1 MPIARTKLKTI
12 LLAGALATGLTAPA
26 HAQRGPA
33 AITPEHVRA
42 HVDYLAGPALRG
54 RGSAT
59 PDEAAAAAYVASM
72 FRGYGLATAP
82 GMTGY
87 TQPID
92 VISLRLDG
100 TPVLTANGSPVDAP
114 LLFSSTGQPVR
125 GKLVAY
131 AGTDPKQVPAA
142 DAVIVTGAGV
152 NGLQFAGGVDPSKVK
167 LVIIRATDQVRG
179 YYERIGGRPRLPR
192 YIKGET
198 PRVRPTVLALS
209 DAAFDKLAA
218 QDGAEVALELPG
230 LVEQA
235 QVTTNALGYLPGTDP
250 KAGVILITAHLD
262 HLGVRPDGKVMYGA
276 NDDASG
282 TAAVLELAR
291 TLVGRKHRRGIL
303 FVAYGSEEAGGF
315 GARWFAEHPPVP
327 LSDLVANLEIE
338 MIGQQ
343 DPKLPAGTMMMT
355 GYERSTFGETLKAH
369 GALVT
374 TDPYPEQNFFQ
385 RSDNYALALK
395 GVVAH
400 TVSGWAT
407 VPTYHTPED
416 TVANLDLP
424 FMARAIQSLVA
435 PLASLAD
442 SKAKPEWKPGGRPT
456 E

>member
-1 MPIARTKLKTI
+1 MHNLKTL
-12 LLAGALATGLTAPA
+12 LLAGTLAAGLAASAQAQRAPA
-26 HAQRGPA
+26 P
-33 AITPEHVRA
+33 ITPEHVRA
-42 HVDYLAGPALRG
+42 HVDILAGPALRG

-87 TQPID
+87 TQPIE
-92 VISLRLDG
+92 VVALRLDG
-100 TPVLTANGSPVDAP
+100 APALTANGAPVDAP
-114 LLFSSTGQPVR
+114 LLFSSNGQPVR
-125 GKLVAY
+125 GKLAAF
-131 AGTDPKQVPAA
+131 AGTDAKQVPAA
-142 DAVIVTGAGV
+142 DAVIVTNPAA
-152 NGLQFAGGVDPSKVK
+152 NGLQFAGQVDPAKVK

-192 YIKGET
+192 YLKGET
-198 PRVRPTVLALS
+198 PRARPSVIAL
-209 DAAFDKLAA
+209 DAAAFDRLAA
-218 QDGAEVALELPG
+218 QDGAEIALDLPG
-230 LVEQA
+230 LVEEA
-235 QVTTNALGYLPGTDP
+235 RVTANAIGFLPGTDP
-250 KAGVILITAHLD
+250 KAGVILISAHLD

-291 TLVGRKHRRGIL
+291 VLAGKKHRRGIL
-303 FVAYGSEEAGGF
+303 FAAYGSEEAGGF
-315 GARWFAEHPPVP
+315 GAHWFAEHPPVP
-327 LSDLVANLEIE
+327 LADIVANLEIE

-355 GYERSTFGETLKAH
+355 GFERSTFGETLKAH

-416 TVANLDLP
+416 TIDKLDIP
-424 FMARAIQSLVA
+424 FMARAIQSLVK
-435 PLASLAD
+435 PIASLAD
-442 SKAKPEWKPGGRPT
+442 SKARPEWKPGGRPAAQ
-456 E
+456 

>member
-1 MPIARTKLKTI
+1 MHNLKTI
-12 LLAGALATGLTAPA
+12 LLAGALATGLTTPATAQRAPA
-26 HAQRGPA
+26 K
-33 AITPEHVRA
+33 ITPEHVRA
-42 HVDYLAGPALRG
+42 HVDILAGPALRG

-59 PDEAAAAAYVASM
+59 PDEAAAAAYVAAM

-87 TQPID
+87 TQPIQI
-92 VISLRLDG
+92 VSLRLDG
-100 TPVLTANGSPVDAP
+100 APVLTANGAPVDAP
-114 LLFSSTGQPVR
+114 MLFSSNGQPVR
-125 GKLVAY
+125 GKLAAF
-131 AGTDPKQVPAA
+131 AGADPRAAPAA

-167 LVIIRATDQVRG
+167 LVIIRATEQVRG

-198 PRVRPTVLALS
+198 PRLRPTVLALD
-209 DAAFDKLAA
+209 DAAFDRLAA
-218 QDGAEVALELPG
+218 QDGGEVALELPG
-230 LVEQA
+230 LIEQQ
-235 QVTTNALGYLPGTDP
+235 QVTTNAIGYLPGSDP
-250 KAGVILITAHLD
+250 NAGVLLVTAHLD

-291 TLVGRKHRRGIL
+291 ALSARKHRRGML

-315 GARWFAEHPPVP
+315 GAHWFAEHPPVP
-327 LSDLVANLEIE
+327 LSDVVANLEIE

-343 DPKLPAGTMMMT
+343 DPKLPQGTMMMT
-355 GYERSTFGETLKAH
+355 GFERSTFGETLKAH

-416 TVANLDLP
+416 TVDRLDIP
-424 FMARAIQSLVA
+424 FMARAIQSLVR

-442 SKAKPEWKPGGRPT
+442 SKARPEWKPGGRPT

>member
-1 MPIARTKLKTI
+1 MHALKS
-12 LLAGALATGLTAPA
+12 LSLAGAAALTLALPAYAQRAPA
-26 HAQRGPA
+26 T
-33 AITPEHVRA
+33 ITPEHVRA

-72 FRGYGLATAP
+72 FRGYGLDMAP
-82 GMTGY
+82 GMTSY

-92 VISLRLDG
+92 VVSLRLDG
-100 TPVLTANGSPVDAP
+100 APVLTANGAPVESP

-125 GKLVAY
+125 GKLMAFS
-131 AGTDPKQVPAA
+131 GTDPKQAPAA

-152 NGLQFAGGVDPSKVK
+152 NGLQFAAGVDPSKVK
-167 LVIIRATDQVRG
+167 LVIIRATDQVRD
-179 YYERIGGRPRLPR
+179 YYDKIGGRPRLPR

-198 PRVRPTVLALS
+198 PRLRPTVIALG

-218 QDGAEVALELPG
+218 QDGADIALELPG

-250 KAGVILITAHLD
+250 AAGVILITAHLD

-291 TLVGRKHRRGIL
+291 TLVGKKHRRGIL

-327 LSDLVANLEIE
+327 LGDIVANLEIE

-343 DPKLPAGTMMMT
+343 DPKLPQGTMMMT

-416 TVANLDLP
+416 TVANLNIP
-424 FMARAIQSLVA
+424 FMAQAIQSLVK

-442 SKAKPEWKPGGRPT
+442 SKARPEWKPGGRPT

>member
-1 MPIARTKLKTI
+1 MHKLKTI
-12 LLAGALATGLTAPA
+12 FLAGALATGLI
-26 HAQRGPA
+26 PA
-33 AITPEHVRA
+33 AQAQTVSEAQVRA
-42 HVDYLAGPALRG
+42 HVSLLAGPALRG

-72 FRGYGLATAP
+72 FRGYGLAMAP

-87 TQPID
+87 TQPIEI
-92 VISLRLDG
+92 VSLRLDG
-100 TPVLTANGSPVDAP
+100 APVLTANGSPVDAP
-114 LLFSSTGQPVR
+114 MLFSSTGQPVR
-125 GKLVAY
+125 GKLVAF
-131 AGTDPKQVPAA
+131 AGTDPKLLPTA

-152 NGLQFAGGVDPSKVK
+152 NGMQFAGGVDPSKVK
-167 LVIIRATDQVRG
+167 LVIVRATEQVRG
-179 YYERIGGRPRLPR
+179 YYDRIGGRPRLPR
-192 YIKGET
+192 FIKGEA
-198 PRVRPTVLALS
+198 PRARPTVLALN

-218 QDGAEVALELPG
+218 QDGADVALELPG
-230 LVEQA
+230 LVEQQ

-250 KAGVILITAHLD
+250 AAGVILITAHLD

-291 TLVGRKHRRGIL
+291 TLAGKKHRRGIL

-315 GARWFAEHPPVP
+315 GARWFGAHPPVP
-327 LSDLVANLEIE
+327 LTDIVANLEIE

-416 TVANLDLP
+416 TVENLDIP
-424 FMARAIQSLVA
+424 FMARAIQSLVK

>member
-1 MPIARTKLKTI
+1 MHRLKTI
-12 LLAGALATGLTAPA
+12 LLAGALATGLTTSAAAQRAPA
-26 HAQRGPA
+26 K
-33 AITPEHVRA
+33 ITPEHVRA
-42 HVDYLAGPALRG
+42 HVDILAGPALRG

-59 PDEAAAAAYVASM
+59 PDEAAAAAYVAAM

-87 TQPID
+87 TQSIH
-92 VISLRLDG
+92 VVSLRLDG
-100 TPVLTANGSPVDAP
+100 TPVLTANGAAVEAP

-125 GKLVAY
+125 GKLAAF
-131 AGTDPKQVPAA
+131 AGSDPKLVPAA

-167 LVIIRATDQVRG
+167 LVIIRATEQVRG
-179 YYERIGGRPRLPR
+179 TYERIGGRPRLPR

-198 PRVRPTVLALS
+198 PRLRPTVIALN

-218 QDGAEVALELPG
+218 QDGADVALELPG

-235 QVTTNALGYLPGTDP
+235 QVTTNAVGWLPGTDP
-250 KAGVILITAHLD
+250 KAGVLLVSAHVD

-291 TLVGRKHRRGIL
+291 TLSTRKHRRGIL

-327 LSDLVANLEIE
+327 LSDIVANLEIE

-416 TVANLDLP
+416 TIERLDLP

>member
-1 MPIARTKLKTI
+1 MHKLKTL
-12 LLAGALATGLTAPA
+12 LLAGALATGLAAPA
-26 HAQRGPA
+26 SAQRAPA
-33 AITPEHVRA
+33 RITPEHVRA
-42 HVDYLAGPALRG
+42 HVDILAGPGLRG

-59 PDEAAAAAYVASM
+59 PDEAAAAAYVAAM
-72 FRGYGLATAP
+72 FRGYGLAPAP

-87 TQPID
+87 TQPVD
-92 VISLRLDG
+92 LVSMRLDG
-100 TPVLTANGSPVDAP
+100 APVLTANGAPVAAP

-125 GKLVAY
+125 GKLAVY
-131 AGTDPKQVPAA
+131 AGTDPRAVPAA

-152 NGLQFAGGVDPSKVK
+152 NGLQFAGGVDPTKVK
-167 LVIIRATDQVRG
+167 LVILRANAQLRE
-179 YYERIGGRPRLPR
+179 YYDRIGGRPRLPR
-192 YIKGET
+192 TIKGET
-198 PRVRPTVLALS
+198 PRLRPTVVALD

-218 QDGAEVALELPG
+218 QDGAQIALELPG

-235 QVTTNALGYLPGTDP
+235 QVTTNALGYIPGTDP
-250 KAGVILITAHLD
+250 AAGVLLVSAHLD

-291 TLVGRKHRRGIL
+291 SLVGKKHRRGIL

-327 LSDLVANLEIE
+327 LGEMVANLEIE

-416 TVANLDLP
+416 VIERLDLP

-435 PLASLAD
+435 PLASLAN
-442 SKAKPEWKPGGRPT
+442 SKARPEWKPGGRPT

>member
-1 MPIARTKLKTI
+1 MHRLKTI
-12 LLAGALATGLTAPA
+12 LLAGTLAAALAAPA
-26 HAQRGPA
+26 QAQRAPA
-33 AITPEHVRA
+33 RITPEHVRA

-92 VISLRLDG
+92 IVSLRLDG
-100 TPVLTANGSPVDAP
+100 APALTANGTAVDSP
-114 LLFSSTGQPVR
+114 LLFSSNGQPVR
-125 GKLVAY
+125 GKLAVF
-131 AGTDPKQVPAA
+131 AGTDPKQAPAA
-142 DAVIVTGAGV
+142 DAVIVTNPAA
-152 NGLQFAGGVDPSKVK
+152 NGLQFAGQVDPSKVK

-192 YIKGET
+192 YIKGEA
-198 PRVRPTVLALS
+198 PRPRPTVVALN
-209 DAAFDKLAA
+209 DAAFDRLAV
-218 QDGAEVALELPG
+218 QDGADIALELPG
-230 LVEQA
+230 LVEEQR
-235 QVTTNALGYLPGTDP
+235 VTTNALGFIPGTDP
-250 KAGVILITAHLD
+250 KAGVILVTAHLD

-327 LSDLVANLEIE
+327 LSDIVANLEIE

-416 TVANLDLP
+416 TVDRLDIP

-442 SKAKPEWKPGGRPT
+442 SKAKPEWKPGGRPS

>member
-1 MPIARTKLKTI
+1 MHRLKTI
-12 LLAGALATGLTAPA
+12 LLAGALATGLTTSAAAQRAPA
-26 HAQRGPA
+26 K
-33 AITPEHVRA
+33 ITPEHVRA
-42 HVDYLAGPALRG
+42 HVDYLAGPVLHG

-72 FRGYGLATAP
+72 FRGYDLAMAP

-92 VISLRLDG
+92 LVVQRLHG
-100 TPVLTANGSPVDAP
+100 APVLTVNGARVEAP
-114 LLFSSTGQPVR
+114 LLFSSNGQPVR
-125 GKLVAY
+125 GKLAAY
-131 AGTDPKQVPAA
+131 AGTDPQAPTA
-142 DAVIVTGAGV
+142 DAVILTGAGV
-152 NGLQFAGGVDPSKVK
+152 NGLQFAGRVDPAKVK
-167 LVIIRATDQVRG
+167 LVLIRANDQVRD
-179 YYERIGGRPRLPR
+179 YYQKIGGSPRLPR

-198 PRVRPTVLALS
+198 PRPRPTIVALD
-209 DAAFDKLAA
+209 DAAFDRLAA
-218 QDGAEVALELPG
+218 QDGADIALELPG
-230 LVEQA
+230 LVEGKL
-235 QVTTNALGYLPGTDP
+235 VTTNAIGFLPGTDP
-250 KAGVILITAHLD
+250 GAGVILISAHLD

-291 TLVGRKHRRGIL
+291 TLSTRKHRRGIL

-315 GARWFAEHPPVP
+315 GAHWFAEHPPVP
-327 LSDLVANLEIE
+327 LVDIVANLEIE

-355 GYERSTFGETLKAH
+355 GFERSTFGETLKAH

-416 TVANLDLP
+416 TIERLDLP

-442 SKAKPEWKPGGRPT
+442 SKARPEWKPGGRPT
-456 E
+456 GQ

>member
-1 MPIARTKLKTI
+1 MHRLKIA
-12 LLAGALATGLTAPA
+12 LLAATLAAGLAAPA
-26 HAQRGPA
+26 QAQHASKGAPA
-33 AITPEHVRA
+33 RITPEHVRA
-42 HVDYLAGPALRG
+42 HVDLLAGPGLRG

-59 PDEAAAAAYVASM
+59 PDEAAAAAYVAAM

-87 TQPID
+87 TQPVDI
-92 VISLRLDG
+92 VSLRLDRA
-100 TPVLTANGSPVDAP
+100 PVLTANGVPVEAP
-114 LLFSSTGQPVR
+114 MLFSSNGDPIR
-125 GKLVAY
+125 GKLTVF
-131 AGTDPKQVPAA
+131 AGTDPKAAPAA
-142 DAVIVTGAGV
+142 DVLIVTNPAA
-152 NGLQFAGGVDPSKVK
+152 NGLQVAGQVDQSKVK
-167 LVIIRATDQVRG
+167 LVIVRATDEVRG
-179 YYERIGGRPRLPR
+179 YYDIIGARPRMPR

-198 PRVRPTVLALS
+198 PRPRRNILALP

-218 QDGAEVALELPG
+218 QDGAAIALELPG

-235 QVTTNALGYLPGTDP
+235 QVTTNAIGYLPGTDP
-250 KAGVILITAHLD
+250 AAGVLLVTAHLD

-291 TLVGRKHRRGIL
+291 VLAGRKHRRGIL
-303 FVAYGSEEAGGF
+303 FAAYGSEEAGGF
-315 GARWFAEHPPVP
+315 GARWFGEHPPVP
-327 LSDLVANLEIE
+327 LSDIVANLEIE

-355 GYERSTFGETLKAH
+355 GFERSTFGETLKAH

-416 TVANLDLP
+416 TIDKLDIP

-442 SKAKPEWKPGGRPT
+442 SKAKPEWKPGGRPA

>member
-1 MPIARTKLKTI
+1 MHRLKTI
-12 LLAGALATGLTAPA
+12 LLAGALATGLAVPA
-26 HAQRGPA
+26 HAQRAPA

-72 FRGYGLATAP
+72 FRGYGLAMAP

-87 TQPID
+87 TQPIHI
-92 VISLRLDG
+92 VSLRLDG
-100 TPVLTANGSPVDAP
+100 APVLTANGSPVDAP
-114 LLFSSTGQPVR
+114 LLFSSMGQPVR

-131 AGTDPKQVPAA
+131 AGTDPKQAPAA
-142 DAVIVTGAGV
+142 DALIVTNPAA
-152 NGLQFAGGVDPSKVK
+152 NGLQFAGQVDPSRVK

-192 YIKGET
+192 FIKGET
-198 PRVRPTVLALS
+198 PRLRPTVLALN
-209 DAAFDKLAA
+209 DAAFDRLAA
-218 QDGAEVALELPG
+218 QDGADVALELPG

-235 QVTTNALGYLPGTDP
+235 QVTTNAIGYIPGTDP
-250 KAGVILITAHLD
+250 QAGVLLVSAHVD

-291 TLVGRKHRRGIL
+291 VLVGRKHRRGIL

-327 LSDLVANLEIE
+327 LSDIVANLELE

-416 TVANLDLP
+416 TVDRLDLP

-435 PLASLAD
+435 PLASLAN
-442 SKAKPEWKPGGRPT
+442 SKARPEWKPGGRPS
-456 E
+456 EQ

>member
-1 MPIARTKLKTI
+1 MHRLKTI
-12 LLAGALATGLTAPA
+12 LLAGALATGLATSAAAQRAPA
-26 HAQRGPA
+26 R
-33 AITPEHVRA
+33 ITPEHVRA
-42 HVDYLAGPALRG
+42 HVDILAGPALRG

-59 PDEAAAAAYVASM
+59 PDEAAAAAYVAAM

-92 VISLRLDG
+92 VVSLRLDG
-100 TPVLTANGSPVDAP
+100 TPVLTANGAAVEAP

-125 GKLVAY
+125 GKLAVF

-152 NGLQFAGGVDPSKVK
+152 NGLQFAGGVDPTKVK
-167 LVIIRATDQVRG
+167 LVIIRATEQVRG
-179 YYERIGGRPRLPR
+179 TYERIGGRPRLPR

-198 PRVRPTVLALS
+198 PRLRPTVLALN

-218 QDGAEVALELPG
+218 QDGADVALELPG

-235 QVTTNALGYLPGTDP
+235 QVTTNAVGWLPGTDP
-250 KAGVILITAHLD
+250 KAGVLLVSAHVD

-291 TLVGRKHRRGIL
+291 TLSTRKHRRGIL

-315 GARWFAEHPPVP
+315 GAHWFAEHPPVP
-327 LSDLVANLEIE
+327 LSDIVANLEIE

-343 DPKLPAGTMMMT
+343 DPRLPAGTMMMT
-355 GYERSTFGETLKAH
+355 GFERSTFGETLKAH

-416 TVANLDLP
+416 TIERLDLP

-456 E
+456 GQ

>member
-1 MPIARTKLKTI
+1 MHRLKTI

-26 HAQRGPA
+26 LAQRAPA
-33 AITPEHVRA
+33 TITPDHVRA
-42 HVDYLAGPALRG
+42 HVDLLAGPALRG

-59 PDEAAAAAYVASM
+59 PDEAAAAAYVAAM
-72 FRGYGLATAP
+72 FRGYGLAMAP

-92 VISLRLDG
+92 IVTLRLDRP
-100 TPVLTANGSPVDAP
+100 PVLTANGVPVDAP

-125 GKLVAY
+125 GKLAVF
-131 AGTDPKQVPAA
+131 AGTDPKQAPAA
-142 DAVIVTGAGV
+142 DALIVTGAGV
-152 NGLQFAGGVDPSKVK
+152 NGLQFAGGVDPAKVK
-167 LVIIRATDQVRG
+167 LVIIRATDQTRS

-192 YIKGET
+192 TIKGEA
-198 PRVRPTVLALS
+198 PRPRPTVVALN

-218 QDGAEVALELPG
+218 QDGTDVALELPG

-235 QVTTNALGYLPGTDP
+235 QVTTNALGYLPGSDP
-250 KAGVILITAHLD
+250 AAGVLLVTAHLD

-291 TLVGRKHRRGIL
+291 TLAGRKHRRGIL

-327 LSDLVANLEIE
+327 LSDIVANLEIE

-343 DPKLPAGTMMMT
+343 DAKLPAGTMMMT

-369 GALVT
+369 GALIT

-416 TVANLDLP
+416 TVDKLDIP

-435 PLASLAD
+435 PLRSLAD
-442 SKAKPEWKPGGRPT
+442 SKAKPEWKPGGRPS

>member
-1 MPIARTKLKTI
+1 MHRLKTI
-12 LLAGALATGLTAPA
+12 LLAGALATSLTTPATAQRAPA
-26 HAQRGPA
+26 KV
-33 AITPEHVRA
+33 TPEHVRA
-42 HVDYLAGPALRG
+42 HVDILAGPALRG

-59 PDEAAAAAYVASM
+59 PDEAAAAAYVAAM

-92 VISLRLDG
+92 VVSLRLDG
-100 TPVLTANGSPVDAP
+100 TPVLTANGAAVEAP
-114 LLFSSTGQPVR
+114 LLFSSMGQPVR
-125 GKLVAY
+125 GKLVTF
-131 AGTDPKQVPAA
+131 AGTDPKAVPAA

-152 NGLQFAGGVDPSKVK
+152 NGLQFAGGMDPSKVK
-167 LVIIRATDQVRG
+167 LVIIRATEQARG
-179 YYERIGGRPRLPR
+179 TYERIGGRPRLPR

-198 PRVRPTVLALS
+198 PRLRPTVVALG

-235 QVTTNALGYLPGTDP
+235 QVTTNAVGWLPGTDP
-250 KAGVILITAHLD
+250 KAGVLLVTAHVD

-291 TLVGRKHRRGIL
+291 TLSTRKHRRGIL

-327 LSDLVANLEIE
+327 LSDIVANLEIE

-416 TVANLDLP
+416 TIERLDLP

-456 E
+456 EQ

>member
-1 MPIARTKLKTI
+1 MHRLKTL
-12 LLAGALATGLTAPA
+12 LLAGALAMGLATPA
-26 HAQRGPA
+26 TAQRTPA
-33 AITPEHVRA
+33 RITPDHVRA
-42 HVDYLAGPALRG
+42 HVDILAGPALRG

-59 PDEAAAAAYVASM
+59 PDEAAAAAYVAAM
-72 FRGYGLATAP
+72 FRGYGLRTAP

-87 TQPID
+87 TQPVD
-92 VISLRLDG
+92 VVTLRLDG
-100 TPVLTANGSPVDAP
+100 APMLTANGTPVDAP
-114 LLFSSTGQPVR
+114 LLFASTGQPVR
-125 GKLVAY
+125 GKLAVF
-131 AGTDPKQVPAA
+131 AGTDPKQAPAA
-142 DAVIVTGAGV
+142 DALLVTGSGV
-152 NGLQFAGGVDPSKVK
+152 NGLQFAGGVDPGRVK
-167 LVIIRATDQVRG
+167 LVIIRATDQTRA
-179 YYERIGGRPRLPR
+179 YYDRIGGRPRLPR
-192 YIKGET
+192 YLKGEA
-198 PRVRPTVLALS
+198 PRPRPTVVALN
-209 DAAFDKLAA
+209 DAAFDRLAA
-218 QDGAEVALELPG
+218 QDGAAIALELPG
-230 LVEQA
+230 LIEQA
-235 QVTTNALGYLPGTDP
+235 QVTTNALGFLPGTDP
-250 KAGVILITAHLD
+250 AAGVLLVTAHLD

-282 TAAVLELAR
+282 TAAVIELAR
-291 TLVGRKHRRGIL
+291 TLAARKHRRGIL

-327 LSDLVANLEIE
+327 LTDIVANLEIE

-416 TVANLDLP
+416 TIERLDLP
-424 FMARAIQSLVA
+424 FMARAIQSLVT
-435 PLASLAD
+435 PLRSLAD
-442 SKAKPEWKPGGRPT
+442 SKARPEWKPGGRPS

>member
-1 MPIARTKLKTI
+1 MHNLKTI
-12 LLAGALATGLTAPA
+12 LLAGALATGLTLSA
-26 HAQRGPA
+26 HAQQAPA
-33 AITPEHVRA
+33 KITPEHVRA
-42 HVDYLAGPALRG
+42 HVDLLAGPALRG

-59 PDEAAAAAYVASM
+59 PDEAAAAAYVAAM
-72 FRGYGLATAP
+72 FRGYGLAMAP

-87 TQPID
+87 TQPIQI
-92 VISLRLDG
+92 VTLRLDG
-100 TPVLTANGSPVDAP
+100 APLLTANGTTVDAP

-125 GKLVAY
+125 GKLTAF
-131 AGTDPKQVPAA
+131 AGTDPGLVPAA
-142 DAVIVTGAGV
+142 DAVIVTGVGV
-152 NGLQFAGGVDPSKVK
+152 NGLQFAGGVDPAKVK
-167 LVIIRATDQVRG
+167 LVIIRATEAVRG
-179 YYERIGGRPRLPR
+179 YYDRIGGRPRLPR
-192 YIKGET
+192 YIKGEA
-198 PRVRPTVLALS
+198 PRPRPTVVALA
-209 DAAFDKLAA
+209 DAAFDKLAE
-218 QDGAEVALELPG
+218 QDGAEIALELPG

-235 QVTTNALGYLPGTDP
+235 QVTTNALGFLPGTDP
-250 KAGVILITAHLD
+250 AAGVLLVTAHLD

-291 TLVGRKHRRGIL
+291 TLAGKKHRRGIL

-327 LSDLVANLEIE
+327 LSDVVANLEIE

-343 DPKLPAGTMMMT
+343 DPKLPSGTMMMT
-355 GYERSTFGETLKAH
+355 GFERSTFGETLKAH

-416 TVANLDLP
+416 TVDRLDIP

-435 PLASLAD
+435 PLRSLAD
-442 SKAKPEWKPGGRPT
+442 SKARPEWKPGGRPS

>member
-1 MPIARTKLKTI
+1 MHISKT
-12 LLAGALATGLTAPA
+12 LLATTLAATLAFPAQAQRAPA
-26 HAQRGPA
+26 P
-33 AITPEHVRA
+33 ITPEHVRA
-42 HVDYLAGPALRG
+42 HVDILAGPALRG

-59 PDEAAAAAYVASM
+59 PDEAAAAAYVAAM

-92 VISLRLDG
+92 VVSLRLDG
-100 TPVLTANGSPVDAP
+100 VPVLTANGAAVEAP
-114 LLFSSTGQPVR
+114 LLFSSSGQPVR
-125 GKLVAY
+125 GKLAAF

-142 DAVIVTGAGV
+142 TAVILTNPAA
-152 NGLQFAGGVDPSKVK
+152 NGLQVAGGVDPSKVQ

-192 YIKGET
+192 YLKGET
-198 PRVRPTVLALS
+198 PRPRPSVIALN

-218 QDGAEVALELPG
+218 QDGAAIALELPG

-235 QVTTNALGYLPGTDP
+235 QVTTNAIGFLPGTDP
-250 KAGVILITAHLD
+250 AAGVILISAHLD
-262 HLGVRPDGKVMYGA
+262 HLGVRPDGKIMYGA

-291 TLVGRKHRRGIL
+291 ALAGTKHRRGIL
-303 FVAYGSEEAGGF
+303 FAAYGSEEAGGF
-315 GARWFAEHPPVP
+315 GAHWFAAHPPVP
-327 LSDLVANLEIE
+327 LTDIVANLEIE

-355 GYERSTFGETLKAH
+355 GFERSTFGDTLKAH

-374 TDPYPEQNFFQ
+374 TDPYPEQNFFR

-416 TVANLDLP
+416 TIDKLDIP
-424 FMARAIQSLVA
+424 FMARAIQSLVK
-435 PLASLAD
+435 PIASLAD
-442 SKAKPEWKPGGRPT
+442 SKARPEWKPGGQPT